1 MCLLVAKG
9 ARGKMTHPPNILSE
23 PGAILLNHCCP
34 KLTSIPLVN
43 TACCDMFTNTRAGV
57 CMPVDVH
64 ALMRG
69 HTPAV
74 SVN

>member
-1 MCLLVAKG
+1 MS
-9 ARGKMTHPPNILSE
+9 ARRQGSQGKNDTSPNILSQ
-23 PGAILLNHCCP
+23 PGAILLNHRCP

-57 CMPVDVH
+57 CTPVDVH

-74 SVN
+74 TVN